1 MVDQGSSPGL
11 FDGKAQALSTPPPP
25 SRAEPSLNL
34 GLEVMMKQKGS
45 VGFKSATE
53 CTLGLGN
60 CMSQVGSGG
69 GDHRPSNPSLS
80 KAHTVNL
87 RLREDVYQ
95 LLHSFSEH

>member
-1 MVDQGSSPGL
+1 
-11 FDGKAQALSTPPPP
+11 
-25 SRAEPSLNL
+25 
-34 GLEVMMKQKGS
+34 MKQKGS